1 MADTRA
7 ELIARLEKT
16 AGPNL
21 ELESAIYFETAASD
35 HIKAFHAR
43 QPGGQ
48 SFTQT
53 LAALGIVP
61 PRYTSSLDAAMTLV
75 PKGSNW
81 RCGRHGQAGTAD
93 VRANTHDALKYWREV
108 ADGAT
113 PALALCIASLNAGTA
128 LRAAVEAEF
137 HQRGVRGVRVI
148 PGTFTY
154 SIPASKPKKR
164 KAER

>member
-61 PRYTSSLDAAMTLV
+61 PRYTSSLDAAMTLSEWAIPGKYRPFV
-75 PKGSNW
+75 QVEFYANG
-81 RCGRHGQAGTAD
+81 
-93 VRANTHDALKYWREV
+93 RANCGISPWWKKTRDDEIWSREQ
-108 ADGAT
+108 AT
-113 PALALCIASLNAGTA
+113 APLAICIAMFKAAEVERA
-128 LRAAVEAEF
+128 LRAAA
-137 HQRGVRGVRVI
+137 
-148 PGTFTY
+148 
-154 SIPASKPKKR
+154 
-164 KAER
+164 KAAG